1 MNSPKPS
8 SRLFLQNNSLQ
19 TSFAP
24 FLEPAYTLFFRSSPM
39 TALQTLRAEFRP
51 TLRLAIPLVLAEL
64 GWMSMAIVDTMMVGR
79 LPNSAT
85 AIGAVSLGSILVHVL
100 AAFGGGVLVGLDTL
114 VSQAFGAGQRED
126 CHRSLVHGIYLSLG
140 LAPLLMA
147 PVWLFDSLLRYA
159 RVAPD
164 IIALA
169 VPYSKAMAWGTL
181 PLLLYFAVRR
191 CMQGMNMVRPIAF
204 ALVSA
209 NLINAGGN
217 WLLIYGKLGAP
228 AMGAV
233 GSGWSTAW
241 ARIYLAAVLVGYL
254 LWYDRKH
261 RTRLLRTPIQ
271 PDLMR
276 IRRLIALGFP
286 AAMQIS
292 LEIGVFALVTALIG
306 RLGAVSLASHQIA
319 LNTVSLTYMVP
330 LGVSS
335 AAAVRVGQAIGRRDP
350 QGAADAG
357 GSAIFFGALF
367 MTLAGIAL
375 LLFPRAIARLYTPD
389 AAIIRSTVL
398 LLAAGAAFQ
407 LFDGIQTVA
416 TGALRGAGDT
426 RTPMLCHFTA
436 YWIIGLPLGAWLCFR
451 KNMGAFGLWAGLSL
465 ALILIGI
472 VLLFAWQRTVRR
484 LMSASAQE
492 PARS

>member
-1 MNSPKPS
+1 
-8 SRLFLQNNSLQ
+8 
-19 TSFAP
+19 
-24 FLEPAYTLFFRSSPM
+24 M

-85 AIGAVSLGSILVHVL
+85 AIAAVSLGGILVHVL
-100 AAFGGGVLVGLDTL
+100 AFFGGGLLVGLDTL

-126 CHRSLVHGIYLSLG
+126 CHRSLVHGIYLSLA
-140 LAPLLMA
+140 LTPLLMA
-147 PVWLFDSLLRYA
+147 PVWFFDSLLRYA
-159 RVAPD
+159 RIGPD

-204 ALVSA
+204 ALITA

-330 LGVSS
+330 LGISS
-335 AAAVRVGQAIGRRDP
+335 AAAVRVGQAIGRKDP
-350 QGAADAG
+350 QGASHAG

-375 LLFPRAIARLYTPD
+375 LLFPRGIARLYTPD

-472 VLLFAWQRTVRR
+472 VLLFAWRRTVRR
-484 LMSASAQE
+484 LMKVQVQE
-492 PARS
+492 PASS